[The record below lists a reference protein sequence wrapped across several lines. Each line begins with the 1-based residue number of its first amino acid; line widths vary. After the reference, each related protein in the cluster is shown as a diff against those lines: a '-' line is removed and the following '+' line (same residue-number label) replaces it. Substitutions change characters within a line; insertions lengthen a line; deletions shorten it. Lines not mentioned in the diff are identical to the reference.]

1 MNGVQ
6 SRPMAAPNQQADRRR
21 PAVLSFKFLGTALV
35 GSLTMALV
43 SSFAPLPAQIAVL
56 GSCISIL
63 AGLFV
68 SYVDQ
73 EEERERRRAALLEK
87 LRIPVALAPEHDL
100 FDQYSGIADSLSELA
115 KQHDPVLR
123 RFSLLKL
130 ASVSEQVKS
139 LARGIVIFS
148 STESWR
154 TVYEQL
160 LESLDLTSYRSV
172 AWVKTRDYWQDPPG
186 RQSMRLNFEMVRR
199 GLRIER
205 LIVLRGDLWP
215 VGSPFPDPSIRP
227 WIEQQHDQGIAVSL
241 VRESDIACESELL
254 ADFGIYGDRAVGVQE
269 LDEQARTIRFI
280 LDFSPQSIRLAQDR
294 WEKVAIYTTP
304 YGELLDQN
312 PGGS

>member
-1 MNGVQ
+1 MNDVQ
-6 SRPMAAPNQQADRRR
+6 SRPMVQPHQRDRRR

-43 SSFAPLPAQIAVL
+43 SAFAPLPAQIAVL

-73 EEERERRRAALLEK
+73 EEERERRRSDLLEK

-100 FDQYSGIADSLSELA
+100 FDQYSGIAESLSELA

-123 RFSLLKL
+123 RFALLKL
-130 ASVSEQVKS
+130 ASVSEQVQS
-139 LARGIVIFS
+139 LARGVVIFS
-148 STESWR
+148 GTESWR

-160 LESLDLTSYRSV
+160 LESLGQTSYRSV

-186 RQSMRLNFEMVRR
+186 RQSMRLNFDMVRR

-215 VGSPFPDPSIRP
+215 VGSPLPAPSIRP

-241 VRESDIACESELL
+241 VRESDIASEWELL

-280 LDFSPQSIRLAQDR
+280 LDFSPQSIRLAKDR
-294 WEKVAIYTTP
+294 WQKVALYTTP

-312 PGGS
+312 PASS